1 GGMSE
6 LLIDE
11 GRRRVLPGPVDHR
24 EADDDRQVVHG
35 QDDQPERVGFP
46 RASQPVLDISDGR
59 VERHAA
65 LTPATRR
72 SMSAIIPR
80 GVAHASLSNSAGEIV
95 RPKACSNATIKVTV
109 PSESRS
115 PDV

>member
-1 GGMSE
+1 MSE
-6 LLIDE
+6 LLVDE
-11 GRRRVLPGPVDHR
+11 GRRRVLLGPVDHR

-46 RASQPVLDISDGR
+46 RASQPVLDTSDR

-72 SMSAIIPR
+72 SMSATMAR